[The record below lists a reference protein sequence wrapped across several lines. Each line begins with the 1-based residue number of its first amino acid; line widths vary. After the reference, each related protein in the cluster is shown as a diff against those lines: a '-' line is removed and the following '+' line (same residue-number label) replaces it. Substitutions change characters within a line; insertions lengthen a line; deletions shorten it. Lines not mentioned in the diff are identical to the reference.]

1 MTSQGMRRDSASD
14 NSKYILIP
22 SGDRLPEIIEPA
34 RALRLVQQSSD
45 SGDYDALHRVF
56 DRIEDQELA
65 STVRGMTPEGLLIY
79 GSMSDA
85 FALSNATQMKD
96 AATVHEAAASTA
108 VSNVVSFSDLSRNF
122 ADSVSGSVRKNIAS
136 IRNAFGDLAGAA
148 SVPQRRY
155 TPQYA
160 MAA

>member
-1 MTSQGMRRDSASD
+1 MTSQGMRRDSVSD
-14 NSKYILIP
+14 KTSKYILIP
-22 SGDRLPEIIEPA
+22 SGDKLPEIIEPA

-45 SGDYDALHRVF
+45 NGDYDALHRVF

-85 FALSNATQMKD
+85 FALSNATQMKND
-96 AATVHEAAASTA
+96 AAPVQETA
-108 VSNVVSFSDLSRNF
+108 LSNVVSLSGLSKNF
-122 ADSVSGSVRKNIAS
+122 ADSVSGIRKNIAS

-148 SVPQRRY
+148 VAPQRHY
-155 TPQYA
+155 APQYA

>member
-1 MTSQGMRRDSASD
+1 MTSQGMRRDNVSD
-14 NSKYILIP
+14 KNSKYILIP
-22 SGDRLPEIIEPA
+22 SGDKLPEIIEPA

-65 STVRGMTPEGLLIY
+65 ATVRGMTPEGLLIY

-85 FALSNATQMKD
+85 FALSPATQMRSE
-96 AATVHEAAASTA
+96 APAQEAAF
-108 VSNVVSFSDLSRNF
+108 SNVVSLSGLSKNF
-122 ADSVSGSVRKNIAS
+122 ADSVSGSMRKNIAS
-136 IRNAFGDLAGAA
+136 IRSAFGDLANAA
-148 SVPQRRY
+148 AAPQRRY

>member
-1 MTSQGMRRDSASD
+1 MTSQGMRRDNVSD
-14 NSKYILIP
+14 KNSKYILIP
-22 SGDRLPEIIEPA
+22 SGDKLPEIIEPA

-65 STVRGMTPEGLLIY
+65 ATVRGMTPEGLLIY

-85 FALSNATQMKD
+85 FALSPATQMRSE
-96 AATVHEAAASTA
+96 APAQEAAF
-108 VSNVVSFSDLSRNF
+108 SNVVSLSGLSKNF
-122 ADSVSGSVRKNIAS
+122 ADSVSGSMRKNIAS
-136 IRNAFGDLAGAA
+136 IRSAFGDLANAA
-148 SVPQRRY
+148 AAPQRRY
-155 TPQYA
+155 APQYA

>member
-1 MTSQGMRRDSASD
+1 MTSQGMRRDNASD

-22 SGDRLPEIIEPA
+22 SGDKLPEIIEPA
-34 RALRLVQQSSD
+34 RALRLVQESSD
-45 SGDYDALHRVF
+45 HGDYDALHRVF

-65 STVRGMTPEGLLIY
+65 STVRGMTSQGLLIY
-79 GSMSDA
+79 GSMADA

-96 AATVHEAAASTA
+96 AAPVQEAAR
-108 VSNVVSFSDLSRNF
+108 SNVVSLSGLSKNF

-136 IRNAFGDLAGAA
+136 IRSAFGDLAGVAVA
-148 SVPQRRY
+148 PQRHY
-155 TPQYA
+155 APQYA

>member
-1 MTSQGMRRDSASD
+1 MTSQGVRRDNVSD
-14 NSKYILIP
+14 KNSKYILIP
-22 SGDRLPEIIEPA
+22 SGDNLPEIIEPA

-45 SGDYDALHRVF
+45 NGDYDALHRVF

-79 GSMSDA
+79 GSMADA

-96 AATVHEAAASTA
+96 AAPVQEPAF
-108 VSNVVSFSDLSRNF
+108 SNVVSLSGLSKNF

-136 IRNAFGDLAGAA
+136 IRNAFGDLANAA
-148 SVPQRRY
+148 ATPQRRHA
-155 TPQYA
+155 PQYA